1 MKKFKDIREQT
12 EVSEGPLVMADADIL
27 DTVWNQVKKQL
38 EKDLKKGDVERI
50 NLIAR
55 WAKFKIT
62 KSRQA
67 RGRSFRYD
75 LKR

>member
-12 EVSEGPLVMADADIL
+12 EVSEGPLVMSDADIL

-38 EKDLKKGDVERI
+38 EKDLKRGNVERV
-50 NLIAR
+50 NMMAK

-62 KSRQA
+62 KDGQE
-67 RGRSFRYD
+67 RGKSFRFD

>member
-1 MKKFKDIREQT
+1 MKKFKEHAKIE
-12 EVSEGPLVMADADIL
+12 EGPLVMSDADIL

-38 EKDLKKGDVERI
+38 EKDLKKGNVERV
-50 NLIAR
+50 NMIAR

-62 KSRQA
+62 KDGQE
-67 RGRSFRYD
+67 RGKSFRFD

>member
-1 MKKFKDIREQT
+1 MKKFLEHAQIE
-12 EVSEGPLVMADADIL
+12 EGPLVMSDADIL

-38 EKDLKKGDVERI
+38 EKDLKRGNVERV
-50 NLIAR
+50 NMMAK

-62 KSRQA
+62 KDGQE
-67 RGRSFRYD
+67 RGKSFRFD